1 MKEHPEAMIKLLMER
16 FYGISGIV
24 YVLGVKKLHSAEELL
39 QAIENIAP
47 QRKED
52 IMTAAQQLELRGE
65 KGVYNKVYNKATPRY
80 EDCSEGYWT
89 EWARADEAT
98 RRSESVADLS
108 HHFFPVVD
116 KDFPGVE
123 SLENHNYLATFLSET
138 GAGFLYEFFC
148 PAD

>member
-1 MKEHPEAMIKLLMER
+1 MLLKQSRERTFLNWMKEHPEAMIKLLMER
-16 FYGISGIV
+16 FYGIGGIV

-89 EWARADEAT
+89 E
-98 RRSESVADLS
+98 
-108 HHFFPVVD
+108 
-116 KDFPGVE
+116 
-123 SLENHNYLATFLSET
+123 
-138 GAGFLYEFFC
+138 
-148 PAD
+148 

>member
-65 KGVYNKVYNKATPRY
+65 KRGIQQGIQQ
-80 EDCSEGYWT
+80 GYT
-89 EWARADEAT
+89 
-98 RRSESVADLS
+98 
-108 HHFFPVVD
+108 
-116 KDFPGVE
+116 
-123 SLENHNYLATFLSET
+123 
-138 GAGFLYEFFC
+138 
-148 PAD
+148 